1 MHLKEHICLFYN
13 LSFKTGIAVTIQ
25 TIVMT
30 EEEQTSGGTE
40 WLYQNC
46 RLTTT
51 MSYQHLQSIC
61 DFYYLFNK
69 ASHWHHEVLDRLSF
83 RDVLDQMPMKESDT
97 SNMVYVSLL
106 WRRHCRA
113 VLSQMPPQIPEEWME
128 LAKLSFLFSENIKKQ
143 GIQLSSRCLLLWNI
157 LTSHSGHVNRSDLQ
171 QVMSW
176 KQNVTPASPFPGLN
190 VSAEIENHLPES
202 SLDVNPYHFST
213 GRNKA
218 LCELKNVQHA
228 KLQTGKLLPAKAEY
242 FNSDTTGHSMYGFMN
257 PWLSLPL
264 TNFSNRQPVNM
275 GSNAREDFFH
285 KPAKNE
291 SDHIFAST
299 NVHASVALNCRSK
312 GVQVP
317 GARAVATHNCEV
329 LTDDHQLFKIFKSKK
344 KYNPE
349 RDVTGYAISKNEDE
363 MNPNT
368 STVFDNCNFELFRGL
383 MDYSRTTDWVL
394 KEQETLCTIEDQL
407 LRTEAILKGSYVEYK
422 HNDTGENKTCKRY
435 KNLDSPASDYCGNND
450 IPDSRIKKQKYSINL
465 FRELEEMYAIEE
477 CIFEENKKIEEFREV
492 VQSAAVEEQANLF
505 NQCKDKLLFW
515 TLLDR
520 ERNHVDNLEKSLARE
535 EATKQKHL
543 RKKIDMAKIKKY
555 CQDVIKENIK
565 LLSEYHC
572 QHCKDAKSESPK
584 NTLTKEVGSLSLN
597 NHTQLLPAQN
607 HAVMGEAGTV
617 VMPEKDS
624 VTLE

>member
-143 GIQLSSRCLLLWNI
+143 GIQLSSR
-157 LTSHSGHVNRSDLQ
+157 
-171 QVMSW
+171 
-176 KQNVTPASPFPGLN
+176 
-190 VSAEIENHLPES
+190 
-202 SLDVNPYHFST
+202 
-213 GRNKA
+213 
-218 LCELKNVQHA
+218 
-228 KLQTGKLLPAKAEY
+228 
-242 FNSDTTGHSMYGFMN
+242 
-257 PWLSLPL
+257 
-264 TNFSNRQPVNM
+264 
-275 GSNAREDFFH
+275 
-285 KPAKNE
+285 
-291 SDHIFAST
+291 
-299 NVHASVALNCRSK
+299 
-312 GVQVP
+312 
-317 GARAVATHNCEV
+317 
-329 LTDDHQLFKIFKSKK
+329 
-344 KYNPE
+344 
-349 RDVTGYAISKNEDE
+349 
-363 MNPNT
+363 
-368 STVFDNCNFELFRGL
+368 
-383 MDYSRTTDWVL
+383 TTDWVL

-407 LRTEAILKGSYVEYK
+407 LRTEAILKEAESAQREEQEFEDLLQDGQKPAEDHDENMCQENAPISLGSYVEYK